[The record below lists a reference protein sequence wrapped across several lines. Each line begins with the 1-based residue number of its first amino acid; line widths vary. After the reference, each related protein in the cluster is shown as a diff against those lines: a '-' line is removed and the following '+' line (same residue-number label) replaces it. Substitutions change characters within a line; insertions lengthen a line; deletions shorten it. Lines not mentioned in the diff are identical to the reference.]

1 MKKDVLVLSQ
11 FFFPEYITSAIL
23 PFETAVDLRK
33 KGYSVDVLCGY
44 PKNYNSVGD
53 VKKKETVQGINIRR
67 INYPNFNK
75 NNFVGRLLNYFAFTM
90 MMFLNIARMRDY
102 KTIIVYST
110 PPVLP
115 LVPAIAS
122 KWYGPKLIFISY
134 DIYPEVA
141 IRMKATEENSM
152 ISKMMK
158 IVNGIVFNNVSKVVA
173 LSTEMKQFI
182 VENRSIRSEN
192 VNIIPNWANEVSI
205 KHKSDVSNPLFK
217 DINVE
222 NKTVISYF
230 GNMGTAQDMQTILET
245 IRELKDQKDIHF
257 LFAGHGN
264 KMDILREEIQ
274 TEKLKNVTIYDF
286 LHGQDFV
293 DAQSISDAFIVS
305 LEKGL
310 DGLCVPSKTYSY
322 MSAGRPI
329 ISIMNTDCD
338 ISQDLINHNAGFAI
352 SNGESKKM
360 AELIES
366 LRDKELVAKMSLN
379 CKELFEEKY
388 SRHTVTAKYAILVQK
403 LLEENDYE

>member
-75 NNFVGRLLNYFAFTM
+75 NNFIGRLLNYLAFM
-90 MMFLNIARMRDY
+90 MTMFLNIARMRHY

-110 PPVLP
+110 PPILP

-122 KWYGPKLIFISY
+122 KWFGSKLIFVSY

-141 IRMKATEENSM
+141 IRMEVVEENSM
-152 ISKMMK
+152 ISKMMR
-158 IVNGIVFNNVSKVVA
+158 IVNKIVFNNVSKVVA
-173 LSTEMKQFI
+173 LSSEMKQFI
-182 VENRSIRSEN
+182 IANRNISSEK
-192 VNIIPNWANEVSI
+192 VDIIPNWANEVSI
-205 KHKSDVSNPLFK
+205 KPKTDVLNPLFT

-230 GNMGTAQDMQTILET
+230 GNMGTAQDMETILAA
-245 IRELKDQKDIHF
+245 IKELKSQKDIHF

-264 KMDILREEIQ
+264 KMEILREEIQ
-274 TEKLKNVTIYDF
+274 NEKLKNVTIYDF
-286 LHGQDFV
+286 LHGQDFE

-360 AELIES
+360 AELIGC
-366 LRDKELVAKMSLN
+366 LKDKALVAEMGLN
-379 CKELFEEKY
+379 CKKLFDMKY
-388 SRHTVTAKYAILVQK
+388 SRYIVTAKYAQLVQK
-403 LLEENDYE
+403 LLEEK